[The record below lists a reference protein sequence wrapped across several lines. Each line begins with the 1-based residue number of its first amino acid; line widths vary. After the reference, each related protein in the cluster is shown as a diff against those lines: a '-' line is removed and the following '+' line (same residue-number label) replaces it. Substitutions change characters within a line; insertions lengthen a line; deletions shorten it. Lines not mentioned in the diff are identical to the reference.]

1 MSFLKKSASTLI
13 TQAFLIVLGMASGIL
28 VARVLGPDLKG
39 KAALLT
45 NAVQMLTMIGGLGV
59 GSSCAFFI
67 AKKSYRSSQIIML
80 SLYCSLAFGTVATIL
95 FFLTFPLH
103 EKVWEGISFLF
114 VGCTMLLTTSYI
126 LLNYLVRIVAGYDKI
141 YELNTTDVI
150 KAAVGLLVT
159 WVLIGVLKWQLAGYV
174 LSLYLTMVL
183 HAILLG
189 WVLRKDFAV
198 DFKLPQGMLKSGID
212 YGLKSYGILVI
223 NFLNYRLDMFLLKYF
238 KSSSEVGYYSL
249 AVGMAELLWLVPN
262 STIAPLFNRIA
273 GGDGEDRSELTVRT
287 CRWSLYFLVA
297 ISGAMLLCGRFFI
310 ELLYGAEYL
319 PSYLPFIFLL
329 PGVCLFPVCK
339 LLNVDLAARGMP
351 GYGTITSAV
360 ALVANISV
368 NLVLIPRFGTV
379 GAAISSSISYS
390 LMSLLSVLFFMKVSG
405 MPFRKIFLIEK
416 SELEYIW
423 NLLPR
428 KTGGET

>member
-1 MSFLKKSASTLI
+1 M
-13 TQAFLIVLGMASGIL
+13 
-28 VARVLGPDLKG
+28 
-39 KAALLT
+39 
-45 NAVQMLTMIGGLGV
+45 
-59 GSSCAFFI
+59 
-67 AKKSYRSSQIIML
+67 
-80 SLYCSLAFGTVATIL
+80 
-95 FFLTFPLH
+95 
-103 EKVWEGISFLF
+103 
-114 VGCTMLLTTSYI
+114 
-126 LLNYLVRIVAGYDKI
+126 
-141 YELNTTDVI
+141 
-150 KAAVGLLVT
+150 
-159 WVLIGVLKWQLAGYV
+159 
-174 LSLYLTMVL
+174 
-183 HAILLG
+183 
-189 WVLRKDFAV
+189 
-198 DFKLPQGMLKSGID
+198 
-212 YGLKSYGILVI
+212 
-223 NFLNYRLDMFLLKYF
+223 
-238 KSSSEVGYYSL
+238 
-249 AVGMAELLWLVPN
+249 PN